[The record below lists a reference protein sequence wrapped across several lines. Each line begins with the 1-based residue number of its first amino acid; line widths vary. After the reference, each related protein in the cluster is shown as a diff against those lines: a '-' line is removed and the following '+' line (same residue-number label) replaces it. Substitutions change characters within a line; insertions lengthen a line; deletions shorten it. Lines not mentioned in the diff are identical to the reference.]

1 MANNASQTS
10 TETKNFIQKC
20 RDYFSRRFTS
30 VIRTSDRDGNLEENL
45 LEYVSDKKQSD
56 GRTDGSKLQIKI
68 KQESSERD
76 GDSCKKP
83 EEKDIN
89 ICKHVSYQSS
99 VSTEQTTATSFD
111 NHKPSTKDDL
121 YEREMENRNKQENER
136 NEREKEIIHLQE
148 KVLRLQEKICKL
160 QQRVSILQGISS

>member
-10 TETKNFIQKC
+10 TETKNFLQKC
-20 RDYFSRRFTS
+20 CDYFSRRFTS
-30 VIRTSDRDGNLEENL
+30 VIQTSHRDGNLEENL
-45 LEYVSDKKQSD
+45 SGNVSDKKQSD
-56 GRTDGSKLQIKI
+56 GRPDGSKLQIKI

-76 GDSCKKP
+76 GDGSKKP
-83 EEKDIN
+83 GKDKN
-89 ICKHVSYQSS
+89 ICKHVSYPSMF
-99 VSTEQTTATSFD
+99 VSTEQTEATSFD

-121 YEREMENRNKQENER
+121 YEREMENMNKQENER